1 MKGTN
6 TGVFL
11 GYTANI
17 GNAYNRLLYE
27 MDPKLFND
35 ALPIGQVSMTASRAA
50 YVFDLKG
57 PSMVIDTACSSSLVA
72 LHMACEQIRF
82 GKCQMA
88 LAGGASIMAIPLADG
103 TGIGFESPEE
113 KQEPLPI
120 MRAVRPLPRSRGR
133 SAQIAEASAKGWGLH
148 LCRH

>member
-1 MKGTN
+1 MRLFLQCCSNAIDDAGYGADSLKGTN

-57 PSMVIDTACSSSLVA
+57 PSMVIDTACSSSWLPCIWRA
-72 LHMACEQIRF
+72 SRF
-82 GKCQMA
+82 
-88 LAGGASIMAIPLADG
+88 D
-103 TGIGFESPEE
+103 
-113 KQEPLPI
+113 
-120 MRAVRPLPRSRGR
+120 
-133 SAQIAEASAKGWGLH
+133 SANVKW
-148 LCRH
+148 R